1 MEGKA
6 PQSGTVSGPAASK
19 REVRRMIRERIGG
32 LDAAAREAMS
42 RSICRHVAALVREK
56 NFRRVA
62 VFAARPGE
70 VDLLPLLDMLA
81 ADFMIPC
88 WPVRLREFPWRE
100 SASPA
105 SFWTTCPWKPMTG
118 MWTW

>member
-42 RSICRHVAALVREK
+42 RSICRYSFSSRGESVSSTMLSMRSGICK
-56 NFRRVA
+56 WS
-62 VFAARPGE
+62 AARM
-70 VDLLPLLDMLA
+70 DTQ
-81 ADFMIPC
+81 
-88 WPVRLREFPWRE
+88 R
-100 SASPA
+100 SP
-105 SFWTTCPWKPMTG
+105 SFL
-118 MWTW
+118 